1 VEDFY
6 KQAPV
11 QLLTATDYDY
21 FIEKQHAEMSRVNR
35 VISCD
40 ERDGGSLD
48 EKNDID
54 ITPPRD
60 RFTRRRAIPSSG
72 GRKES
77 RDEVKIMFTGLVPTH
92 KHEQMI
98 HDIGAQLVES
108 IEKESTATRE

>member
-1 VEDFY
+1 MNHGQTNN
-6 KQAPV
+6 K
-11 QLLTATDYDY
+11 
-21 FIEKQHAEMSRVNR
+21 
-35 VISCD
+35 
-40 ERDGGSLD
+40 RDGGSLD

-60 RFTRRRAIPSSG
+60 RFKRRRAIPSSG

-77 RDEVKIMFTGLVPTH
+77 RDKVKIMFIGLLPTH

-108 IEKESTATRE
+108 IEKKSTATRE